1 MLAFSIPPCFSK
13 PRQHRECC
21 AAGSERVASLNNE
34 KQGTQQPL
42 WMEQQFAGEA
52 AVGQKTSPFQTLRGR
67 ASTRLDVIGIG
78 RRSED

>member
-21 AAGSERVASLNNE
+21 AAGSERVASRNSE

-52 AVGQKTSPFQTLRGR
+52 AVGQKTSSLPNTAGQSQHQVGCDWDRT
-67 ASTRLDVIGIG
+67 
-78 RRSED
+78 